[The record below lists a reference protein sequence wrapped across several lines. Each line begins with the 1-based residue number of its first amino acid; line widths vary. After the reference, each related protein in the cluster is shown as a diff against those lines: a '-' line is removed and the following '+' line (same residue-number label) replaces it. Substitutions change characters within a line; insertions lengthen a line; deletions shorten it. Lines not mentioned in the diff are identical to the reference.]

1 MIIKFLMP
9 YFDWK
14 LLSEI
19 EHWKHLNGLLTC
31 CWLLQEVQFR
41 KTGTMYNNAFLG
53 KPMDVVLYIS
63 PYCLQRLLNRT
74 ENKNNTI
81 RTTTLEKSFDNMYL
95 FTWHHHKMS
104 HQFETHQHEFTLAVV
119 SEREFSLHKFC
130 NHIMLT
136 WNEHSNFA
144 TVSCKRKTST
154 HFCVKLVRRWTGTGS
169 AHVVFVNSG

>member
-1 MIIKFLMP
+1 ML
-9 YFDWK
+9 YFDWE

-19 EHWKHLNGLLTC
+19 EHWKHFNGPLTC

-104 HQFETHQHEFTLAVV
+104 RQCETHQHEFTLAVE
-119 SEREFSLHKFC
+119 SEWEFSLHKFC

-136 WNEHSNFA
+136 RNEHSNFA
-144 TVSCKRKTST
+144 TVSCKCKTST
-154 HFCVKLVRRWTGTGS
+154 QAFLCEIGLPVDWNR
-169 AHVVFVNSG
+169 

>member
-1 MIIKFLMP
+1 MIIKFLML
-9 YFDWK
+9 YFDWE

-19 EHWKHLNGLLTC
+19 EHWKHFNGPLTC

-63 PYCLQRLLNRT
+63 SYCLQRLLNRT

-104 HQFETHQHEFTLAVV
+104 RQCETHWSAWVHPGCCIGARILSAQILQPYHVNTKRAL
-119 SEREFSLHKFC
+119 KFC
-130 NHIMLT
+130 DGIMQTQNKHSFLCEIGLPVD
-136 WNEHSNFA
+136 WN
-144 TVSCKRKTST
+144 R
-154 HFCVKLVRRWTGTGS
+154 
-169 AHVVFVNSG
+169 